1 MNVVKSYKR
10 KSDLNRHNRSKRAKY
25 TCPVCNHVFNR
36 KDNFVTHQRRFHN
49 NMPSRPDRRNFNVS
63 PSTSHEIGGGSELTE
78 TDSQKQLRNED
89 QAENNH
95 EIVRALNGS
104 VNSIKIYPRDVEK
117 FDMLVYYGNI
127 KEKVQDILVSSTPL
141 RKGIKWYLMTR
152 VEFSREK
159 EGVYETAKPHFRSLT
174 YAHLFAEDF
183 NIHHLN
189 EAFQKMFT
197 SKEEFIMKGS
207 DWVLSKVLYVEV
219 CFVHYLPLK
228 GGSYIAAP
236 PRLQHSKSLVNIK
249 NRDQK
254 CFLYSVLAKLYP
266 ARHNPSRV
274 SNYLQYAE
282 RLNMKGIHYPVKLS
296 QIEKFENQNQV
307 SVNVFGYEDR
317 EIFPMRITKK
327 KKTSHVDLLFLKK
340 QGSGL
345 LLFDKKSQ
353 PIFVSNVWRDLL
365 PFKTLLSIL
374 FTWIR

>member
-1 MNVVKSYKR
+1 MEEEEKTHKCLECRKSYKR
-10 KSDLNRHNRSKRAKY
+10 KSDLNRHIRSKREKFA
-25 TCPVCNHVFNR
+25 CPVCNRVFNR

-49 NMPSRPDRRNFNVS
+49 NMPSRPDRMNFNVS
-63 PSTSHEIGGGSELTE
+63 PSTSHQIGGGSELTE

-117 FDMLVYYGNI
+117 FDMLVFYGNI

-219 CFVHYLPLK
+219 CFVHYLPLL
-228 GGSYIAAP
+228 GGSYIATP
-236 PRLQHSKSLVNIK
+236 PSLDI
-249 NRDQK
+249 
-254 CFLYSVLAKLYP
+254 A
-266 ARHNPSRV
+266 
-274 SNYLQYAE
+274 
-282 RLNMKGIHYPVKLS
+282 
-296 QIEKFENQNQV
+296 
-307 SVNVFGYEDR
+307 
-317 EIFPMRITKK
+317 
-327 KKTSHVDLLFLKK
+327 SH
-340 QGSGL
+340 
-345 LLFDKKSQ
+345 
-353 PIFVSNVWRDLL
+353 
-365 PFKTLLSIL
+365 
-374 FTWIR
+374 